1 MIQKL
6 VPTRIVIFVRLVVE
20 IIDKYKKTTNY
31 HKYLAISKKSSSFAV
46 DLANTRNKKSHCD
59 IHPIFTYMTR
69 IKSFFGLF
77 SAIAKP
83 LIMTALLLFVCL
95 SALCF
100 ISCSSEK
107 SENMNAT
114 VQTILTRKSVRQ
126 FTAEP
131 ITEAQIDTLLRCA
144 MAAPSAV
151 NSQPWDF
158 IVVTDRS
165 LLDTIGTRYPNTR
178 ISSNVQVAIVPCG
191 NMQKTFAAAPDFW
204 IDDLSAATENLL
216 LAAHSMGLGAVW
228 CGIYHTERVA
238 GIQQILGLPEY
249 IVPLCIVPIG
259 HPAEDPEPKDKFKT
273 ENIHYN
279 CW

>member
-1 MIQKL
+1 M
-6 VPTRIVIFVRLVVE
+6 TRM
-20 IIDKYKKTTNY
+20 
-31 HKYLAISKKSSSFAV
+31 KSSIS
-46 DLANTRNKKSHCD
+46 R
-59 IHPIFTYMTR
+59 
-69 IKSFFGLF
+69 LF
-77 SAIAKP
+77 NALSKP
-83 LIMTALLLFVCL
+83 LFMPSLVFLMSFSML
-95 SALCF
+95 SF
-100 ISCSSEK
+100 SSCYSEK
-107 SENMNAT
+107 SDNMNAT

-131 ITEAQIDTLLRCA
+131 VTEAQIDTLLRCA
-144 MAAPSAV
+144 MAAPTAV

-228 CGIYHTERVA
+228 CGIYHTDRVK
-238 GIQQILGLPEY
+238 GIQEILGLPEY

-279 CW
+279 RW

>member
-1 MIQKL
+1 MTQM
-6 VPTRIVIFVRLVVE
+6 
-20 IIDKYKKTTNY
+20 
-31 HKYLAISKKSSSFAV
+31 KSSVF
-46 DLANTRNKKSHCD
+46 R
-59 IHPIFTYMTR
+59 
-69 IKSFFGLF
+69 LF
-77 SAIAKP
+77 SAKPIMSAIA
-83 LIMTALLLFVCL
+83 LFVCF
-95 SALCF
+95 SALGF
-100 ISCSSEK
+100 SSCCSEK
-107 SENMNAT
+107 TNNMNAT
-114 VQTILTRKSVRQ
+114 VHTILTRKSVRQ

-131 ITEAQIDTLLRCA
+131 VTEAQIDTLLRCA
-144 MAAPSAV
+144 MAAPTAV

-228 CGIYHTERVA
+228 CGIYHTDRVE
-238 GIQQILGLPEY
+238 GIQAILGLPEY
-249 IVPLCIVPIG
+249 IVPLCIVPVG

-279 CW
+279 RW